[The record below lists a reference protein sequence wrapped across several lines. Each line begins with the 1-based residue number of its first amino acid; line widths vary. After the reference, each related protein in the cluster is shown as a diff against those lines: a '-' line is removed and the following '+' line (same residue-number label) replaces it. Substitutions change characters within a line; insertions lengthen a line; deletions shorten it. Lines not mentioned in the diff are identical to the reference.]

1 MKKTSFYLNMAASAL
16 FALGLCI
23 SFQSCAVADNSSEND
38 DPEPVDNR
46 IKTAEEFLAAV
57 QKGGVVE
64 LAPNAQIALTEPVTL
79 TQDVSIMGNDEN
91 PASLKLAGGFI
102 TDKSLNIDYVNIDAS
117 ELTTP
122 LISFPA
128 AEEAPAEWVKIPI
141 ISLSNVLIWGL
152 GQSLIYSGIKNY
164 AVESFIIDN
173 SLVEVVKDIT
183 VFDYTK
189 GSVVLNQ
196 AFSKSTLRATLP
208 TQKSMYSSQSG
219 QKATEYAAD
228 ATQTFSFLD
237 CTVYNFAVGKNFFSH
252 RQSNQKWMSY
262 ELKYNIFLDCG
273 KKGQVVRGIN
283 GGQNGSNPTWSV
295 IGNAFQF
302 TVDNVITDS
311 SADESTGDDNGPVT
325 DSFNGVVKFG
335 DVASGDFSQNSVSA
349 GAPYWIRLL

>member
-16 FALGLCI
+16 FALGLCT
-23 SFQSCAVADNSSEND
+23 SFQSCAVVDNSAEEDN
-38 DPEPVDNR
+38 PVPVDNR
-46 IKTAEEFLAAV
+46 IKTAEEFLAAI
-57 QKGGVVE
+57 QKGGSVE
-64 LAPNAQIALTEPVTL
+64 LAPGAEIVLTEPVTL
-79 TQDVSIMGNDEN
+79 TQDVMILGDDVE

-117 ELTTP
+117 ELATP
-122 LISFPA
+122 LISFPT
-128 AEEAPAEWVKIPI
+128 AEEEPAEWVKIPI
-141 ISLSNVLIWGL
+141 ISLSNVLINGL

-164 AVESFIIDN
+164 AVETFIIDN

-196 AFSKSTLRATLP
+196 AISKSTLRATLP
-208 TQKSMYSSQSG
+208 TSKSLYSSQSG
-219 QKATEYAAD
+219 QKATDFD
-228 ATQTFSFLD
+228 ANAIQTFSFWD

-311 SADESTGDDNGPVT
+311 SADESTGDDNEPVT
-325 DSFNGVVKFG
+325 ESFNGVVIFG
-335 DVASGDFSQNSVSA
+335 DVANGDFSQNSVSA